1 MNGRI
6 QELRNIAINHVL
18 DNRKTNNL
26 SLEVT
31 EKYTELV
38 LSDIENILIQY
49 YNELPTEVKAYLLTL
64 DERIKQH
71 FYTKE

>member
-6 QELRNIAINHVL
+6 QELRNIAINYVL

-38 LSDIENILIQY
+38 LSDIENIIIQY